1 MFLCF
6 CQDVTPYMNPCP
18 YMVYPWT
25 PVPLVFNL
33 FRTMGLRHL
42 IVINT
47 KGQVCRNHLF
57 AWANNVAHSDC
68 LALTEFPWL
77 GEPKCLKVKK
87 LVQPGGLP
95 YHHKR
100 VTLLA
105 GPMFWKNVFKL
116 GLSKVAWSGGWAF
129 YPSEATFLHINRT
142 RKTNLLCFSVSACGD
157 DNKIQFNSWIYGTL
171 PRESHFWVEE
181 II

>member
-1 MFLCF
+1 MIDFCINGNRKHLLFLCF

-57 AWANNVAHSDC
+57 AWANSIVH
-68 LALTEFPWL
+68 ALIVLPWPSFHGWVNQSVKMSKSWCGQEDYPNITKGWPFLL
-77 GEPKCLKVKK
+77 GQRFAKKCLKTWLTQGSLVRWVSLVPVRGNFSPYKRDQKDK
-87 LVQPGGLP
+87 LAL
-95 YHHKR
+95 
-100 VTLLA
+100 
-105 GPMFWKNVFKL
+105 FF
-116 GLSKVAWSGGWAF
+116 
-129 YPSEATFLHINRT
+129 
-142 RKTNLLCFSVSACGD
+142 CFSL
-157 DNKIQFNSWIYGTL
+157 W
-171 PRESHFWVEE
+171 EW
-181 II
+181 

>member
-1 MFLCF
+1 MWLNFCKLTENINLKFLCF

-57 AWANNVAHSDC
+57 A
-68 LALTEFPWL
+68 
-77 GEPKCLKVKK
+77 
-87 LVQPGGLP
+87 
-95 YHHKR
+95 
-100 VTLLA
+100 
-105 GPMFWKNVFKL
+105 
-116 GLSKVAWSGGWAF
+116 
-129 YPSEATFLHINRT
+129 
-142 RKTNLLCFSVSACGD
+142 
-157 DNKIQFNSWIYGTL
+157 
-171 PRESHFWVEE
+171 
-181 II
+181 